1 MSGSTITVPG
11 LYAAGSNTQLQF
23 NNAGVFGGT
32 AGATTDGTN
41 ITSLNIKPASFG
53 MLGSTSG
60 TLTVSAPATITS
72 HTIIFP
78 AAIGSANQAL
88 TISNAGTGQLAW
100 TDIALTGVTASLNT
114 ASPNN
119 TVNASRLLASGGTTN
134 QDLVLSPK
142 GSGAIVAQ
150 LPDSTST
157 GGNKRGSYAVDLQ
170 MARGT
175 AAQVA
180 SGPYSVAV
188 GRQNTS
194 SGNMSFTA
202 GFGNTA
208 SADYATALGTAN
220 TASGAESFA
229 AGYACTASGY
239 GAIAIGDTLT
249 ASGTI
254 AVALGFS
261 AVAAGNYSFA
271 LGGATSTSA
280 NSFCVGL
287 AAGTETAAEQ
297 SWNISSGGVADVRN
311 QGVVGATSDTYAQS
325 NIYTLSRS
333 TTDATPTV
341 LQPNGNTGTEYLTVR
356 NDKVYAFTV
365 LVAGRNIS
373 DGGGC
378 GYELKGVIEN
388 AGGTVALIGTVTK
401 TVLGE
406 TTGAYDCDVTA
417 NDTNNCLV
425 ITVTG
430 LAAKDVRWGATVIAV
445 AVG

>member
-1 MSGSTITVPG
+1 MSGSAVNVPG
-11 LYAAGSNTQLQF
+11 ANPAGSNTYLQF
-23 NNAGVFGGT
+23 NNAGVFGGIS
-32 AGATTDGTN
+32 GATSDGTN

-78 AAIGSANQAL
+78 AAIGTANQAL

-100 TDIALTGVTASLNT
+100 SDIALTGITTSLNT

-119 TVNASRLLASGGTTN
+119 TINASRIIASDGSTN

-142 GSGAIVAQ
+142 GTGAILAH

-157 GGNKRGSYAVDLQ
+157 GGNKRGTYSVDLQ
-170 MARGT
+170 MARSA

-180 SGPYSVAV
+180 SGSYAFVA
-188 GRQNTS
+188 GR
-194 SGNMSFTA
+194 A
-202 GFGNTA
+202 NTA
-208 SADYATALGTAN
+208 SATGAVAIGYGNTSSTDGYGVAIGYGNTVTGSASVAMGDTN
-220 TASGAESFA
+220 TASGSQSVAI
-229 AGYACTASGY
+229 GYQATASGDY
-239 GAIAIGDTLT
+239 
-249 ASGTI
+249 
-254 AVALGFS
+254 
-261 AVAAGNYSFA
+261 
-271 LGGATSTSA
+271 
-280 NSFCVGL
+280 SFCVGL
-287 AAGTETAAEQ
+287 GSGTTAAAQ
-297 SWNISSGGVADVRN
+297 SWNISNGGVTDVRH
-311 QGVVGATSDTYAQS
+311 QGVVGCAGYGQS
-325 NIYTLSRS
+325 NIYTLEQI
-333 TTDATPTV
+333 TTNDTPATMH
-341 LQPNGNTGTEYLTVR
+341 PNGTAGTEYLTIR
-356 NDKVYAFTV
+356 SNKVYAFTA
-365 LVAGRNIS
+365 LIAGRNLT

-388 AGGTVALIGTVTK
+388 AGDTVALVGTITK

-417 NDTNNCLV
+417 DDTNNCLV

-430 LAAKDVRWGATVIAV
+430 LAAKTVRWGATVIAV

>member
-1 MSGSTITVPG
+1 MSGSAVNVPG
-11 LYAAGSNTQLQF
+11 ANPAGANTELQF
-23 NNAGVFGGT
+23 NNAGVFGGIS
-32 AGATTDGTN
+32 GATSDGTN

-78 AAIGSANQAL
+78 AAIGTANQAL

-100 TDIALTGVTASLNT
+100 SNIALTGITTSLNT

-119 TVNASRLLASGGTTN
+119 TVNASRILASGGSTN

-142 GSGAIVAQ
+142 GSGAIVVQ

-170 MARGT
+170 MARVT

-180 SGPYSVAV
+180 SGSYSVAV

-202 GFGNTA
+202 GFSNTA
-208 SADYATALGTAN
+208 SGDYSTALGTAN
-220 TASGAESFA
+220 TASGTESVA

-249 ASGTI
+249 ASGTV
-254 AVALGFS
+254 AVALGYD

-271 LGGATSTSA
+271 LGAATSTSA

-287 AAGTETAAEQ
+287 ATGTETAAVQ
-297 SWNISSGGVADVRN
+297 SWNISSGGVTDVRN
-311 QGVVGATSDTYAQS
+311 QGVVGCIAGYAQS
-325 NIYTLSRS
+325 NIYTLQRA
-333 TTDATPTV
+333 TANDTPTTMH
-341 LQPNGNTGTEYLTVR
+341 PNGDTGTEYLTIR
-356 NDKVYAFTV
+356 SDKVYAFTA
-365 LVAGRNIS
+365 LVAGRNIT

-378 GYELKGVIEN
+378 GYEFKGLIEN
-388 AGGTVALIGTVTK
+388 AGGTVALIGTVAK
-401 TVLGE
+401 TVIAE
-406 TTGAYDCDVTA
+406 TTAGYDCDITA
-417 NDTNNCLV
+417 DDTNNCLTV
-425 ITVTG
+425 TVTG
-430 LAAKDVRWGATVIAV
+430 LASKDVRWSATIIITA
-445 AVG
+445 AG